1 MTFAN
6 VHGPNSKDSKDMRQK
21 LTELKEEIVKDT
33 IIVVDFNSPSQEQI
47 VDLNNTINH
56 FDLIDVG

>member
-6 VHGPNSKDSKDMRQK
+6 VHGPNSKDSKGMRQK
-21 LTELKEEIVKDT
+21 LTKLKEEIVKDT

-47 VDLNNTINH
+47 VI
-56 FDLIDVG
+56 